1 MQPSE
6 IVPFI
11 CLSIISKKFL
21 IKIYA
26 EAQWINDID
35 QGPKSSNGSHYICGM
50 MLNNGWDGQSN
61 QQVEEICISCQF
73 HDVKLHEAIKFF
85 NQRNDVKW

>member
-11 CLSIISKKFL
+11 CLSIISKKFI
-21 IKIYA
+21 IKIHT

-50 MLNNGWDGQSN
+50 MLNNGWDGRSN
-61 QQVEEICISCQF
+61 QQVEEIYGSGQF
-73 HDVKLHEAIKFF
+73 CDVKLQGKLNFQIRKIL
-85 NQRNDVKW
+85 